1 MGTSRACRR
10 SQGGFTLVELL
21 VVIAIIGIL
30 IALLLP
36 AVQAAREAARR
47 SQCTN
52 NLKQLALGLHN
63 YHDTLKAFPFAWM
76 LDLRNLNCQGWGPRV
91 LPFIEQMPLY
101 QAYDSRVPAVT
112 EAAAIGTGF
121 SDAVAKNNVR
131 LISTPLAVFVCP
143 SSPGGSAAGRIYNG
157 KIPQGSIGFG
167 LPPVDLTW
175 TAAPSD
181 YCISTG
187 VRGTFANLAYSGNA
201 GGSRH
206 GAIQPMTPFDS
217 MASSMADIKDGTSS
231 TILLGER
238 VGGPEMWWKGKE
250 VPITYMGG
258 ALHGVN
264 GGGWGDFLNGEHWL
278 RGALYDGRPGPD
290 GGPCGINC
298 SSIRGDGFYGF
309 HPGGCQFAYCDGSV
323 RFLVESVAPFILAG
337 MITREKGEVFS
348 LP

>member
-1 MGTSRACRR
+1 MGTSRVCRR
-10 SQGGFTLVELL
+10 FRGGFTLVELL

-63 YHDTLKAFPFAWM
+63 YHDTHKLFPFAWM

-91 LPFIEQMPLY
+91 LPFIEQVPLY
-101 QAYDSRVPAVT
+101 QAYDSRVPSVN
-112 EAAAIGTGF
+112 EAAAIETGF
-121 SDAVAKNNVR
+121 SDAVAKKNVA
-131 LISTPLAVFVCP
+131 LISTPLSVFVCA
-143 SSPGGSAAGRIYNG
+143 STPGGGPEGRIYTG
-157 KIPQGSIGFG
+157 RIPQGSVGFG
-167 LPPVDLTW
+167 LPPVTLTW
-175 TAAPSD
+175 TAAPTD
-181 YCISTG
+181 YCPATG
-187 VRGTFANLAYSGNA
+187 VRGDFANLAYAGNA

-206 GAIQPMTPFDS
+206 GALRPATPFES
-217 MASSMADIKDGTSS
+217 APSSMADIKDGTPS

-238 VGGPEMWWKGKE
+238 VGGPDIWWKGKAI
-250 VPITYMGG
+250 PRDYMGG
-258 ALHGVN
+258 VMHGAN

-278 RGALYDGRPGPD
+278 RGALYDGTPGPD

-298 SSIRGDGFYGF
+298 SSMRGDGFYGF

-323 RFLVESVAPFILAG
+323 RFLAENSAQIILAG